1 MEEKYGFFRALKDL
15 FKYSKENK
23 NKYILGTIFMIIFV
37 ITSMIYTTMNSK
49 LIANIMSLNL
59 DKAIKLVFI
68 CALLRIFSITFCHNQ
83 YRKIVIKTGEEIS
96 ATIQK
101 KIYSKVL
108 NLSMT
113 SFENMKSGK
122 IFTTIKAADSGMMS
136 TISELFQESAYVATS
151 VVMLFVIYFI
161 DWKIG
166 LGVTAISAISL
177 LLFKIKLNK
186 SKKYLKSEFNYAD
199 NYSTLVNETT
209 RGFKEIKAL
218 DLKEKYFNIF
228 EKDIE
233 NLKDTRITRRLLG
246 KTVNTSKWTI
256 RIIGDAIIL
265 LYIIEQLRI
274 SAMDIETAM
283 MVITYMTNIVD
294 DVFHRIIEHDSG
306 ISEFTA
312 NMRRVKSLLEDEEL
326 EKEKFGT
333 KEYKNIKGNIEFKNV
348 TFAYSKDKI
357 LNDISFEI
365 KAKKKNA
372 LVGMSGSGKT
382 TIFKLLLKQYDN
394 YDGQILIDGYDI
406 RDFSEKS
413 LRNAISVVNQEPML
427 FNMSIKENL
436 LMVKPDATDEQ
447 IKQACKLASIHD
459 FIETLPHKYD
469 EIMLENNNNISVGQK
484 QRIAIARS
492 ILKDTPI
499 ILFDE
504 VTSALDKESKK
515 NIEETINEI
524 AKVKTVV
531 VIAHT
536 LDSIDIVLD
545 NSDKTNLVYSVND
558 IENKSEYKVNVL
570 KNDKIDKDN
579 KDNIDKYNNKSLLIG
594 LLGGVGLTVLAVL
607 LIVFINNKAKS
618 RKN

>member
-1 MEEKYGFFRALKDL
+1 
-15 FKYSKENK
+15 
-23 NKYILGTIFMIIFV
+23 
-37 ITSMIYTTMNSK
+37 
-49 LIANIMSLNL
+49 MS
-59 DKAIKLVFI
+59 
-68 CALLRIFSITFCHNQ
+68 
-83 YRKIVIKTGEEIS
+83 
-96 ATIQK
+96 
-101 KIYSKVL
+101 
-108 NLSMT
+108 

-136 TISELFQESAYVATS
+136 TISQLLQESAYVATS

-161 DWKIG
+161 NWKIG

-177 LLFKIKLNK
+177 LLFKIQLDK
-186 SKKYLKSEFNYAD
+186 SKKYLKSEFEYAD

-218 DLKEKYFNIF
+218 DLKEKCFNIF
-228 EKDIE
+228 GNDID

-294 DVFHRIIEHDSG
+294 DVFHRIIEHDFG

-333 KEYKNIKGNIEFKNV
+333 KEYKNIKGNIELKNV

-372 LVGMSGSGKT
+372 LVGLSGSGKS

-447 IKQACKLASIHD
+447 IQQACKLASIHE

-469 EIMLENNNNISVGQK
+469 EILLENNNNISVGQK

-536 LDSIDIVLD
+536 LDSID
-545 NSDKTNLVYSVND
+545 NF
-558 IENKSEYKVNVL
+558 
-570 KNDKIDKDN
+570 
-579 KDNIDKYNNKSLLIG
+579 DNIICLRDGVIVEKGSHNDLINEKGMYYNLLNI
-594 LLGGVGLTVLAVL
+594 
-607 LIVFINNKAKS
+607 
-618 RKN
+618 

>member
-1 MEEKYGFFRALKDL
+1 MDEKYGFFKALKDL

-23 NKYILGTIFMIIFV
+23 NKYIIGTIFMIIFV
-37 ITSMIYTTMNSK
+37 ITAMVYTTMNSK

-59 DKAIKLVFI
+59 DKAIKLVII

-83 YRKIVIKTGEEIS
+83 YRRIVIKTGEEIS

-101 KIYSKVL
+101 KIYGRVL
-108 NLSMT
+108 DLSMS

-122 IFTTIKAADSGMMS
+122 IFTTIKAADSGMMT
-136 TISELFQESAYVATS
+136 TISQLLQESAYIATS
-151 VVMLFVIYFI
+151 VAMLFVIYFI

-166 LGVTAISAISL
+166 LGVTAISTISL
-177 LLFKIKLNK
+177 LLFKIQLNK
-186 SKKYLKSEFNYAD
+186 SKKYLKDEFEYTD
-199 NYSTLVNETT
+199 NYSTLVNETN

-218 DLKEKYFNIF
+218 DLKEKCFNIF

-233 NLKDTRITRRLLG
+233 NLKNTRTTRRLLG
-246 KTVNTSKWTI
+246 KNVNTSKWTI

-265 LYIIEQLRI
+265 LYIIEQLKI
-274 SAMDIETAM
+274 SVMNIETAM
-283 MVITYMTNIVD
+283 LVITYMTNIVD
-294 DVFHRIIEHDSG
+294 DVFHRIIEHDFG

-312 NMRRVKSLLEDEEL
+312 NMRRISSLLEDNEL

-333 KEYKNIKGNIEFKNV
+333 KEYNNIKGNIEFKNI
-348 TFAYSKDKI
+348 TFAYSNDVI
-357 LNDISFEI
+357 LKDISFEI
-365 KAKKKNA
+365 KAQKKNA

-394 YDGQILIDGYDI
+394 YNGQILIDGHNI
-406 RDFSEKS
+406 KDFSEKS

-436 LMVKPDATDEQ
+436 LMVKPDATEEQ
-447 IKQACKLASIHD
+447 LQQACKLASIHE

-469 EIMLENNNNISVGQK
+469 EILLENNNNISVGQK
-484 QRIAIARS
+484 QRIAIARA

-515 NIEETINEI
+515 NIEETINKI
-524 AKVKTVV
+524 SKTKTVI

-536 LDSIDIVLD
+536 LDSI
-545 NSDKTNLVYSVND
+545 
-558 IENKSEYKVNVL
+558 ENF
-570 KNDKIDKDN
+570 
-579 KDNIDKYNNKSLLIG
+579 DNIVCLKDGVIVEEGSHNDLINEKGIDRKSTRLNSSHSS
-594 LLGGVGLTVLAVL
+594 V
-607 LIVFINNKAKS
+607 S
-618 RKN
+618 RMPSSA

>member
-1 MEEKYGFFRALKDL
+1 MEEKYGFFKALKDL

-23 NKYILGTIFMIIFV
+23 NKYILGTLFMIIFV

-83 YRKIVIKTGEEIS
+83 YRRIVIKTGEEIS

-108 NLSMT
+108 NLSMA

-136 TISELFQESAYVATS
+136 TISQLLQESAYVATS
-151 VVMLFVIYFI
+151 VAMLFVIYFI

-177 LLFKIKLNK
+177 LLFKIQLNK
-186 SKKYLKSEFNYAD
+186 SKKYLKSEFEYAD

-218 DLKEKYFNIF
+218 DLKEKCFNIF
-228 EKDIE
+228 GKDID

-283 MVITYMTNIVD
+283 LVITYMTNIVD
-294 DVFHRIIEHDSG
+294 DVFHRIIEHDFG

-372 LVGMSGSGKT
+372 LVGLSGSGKS
-382 TIFKLLLKQYDN
+382 TIFKLLLKQYNN

-447 IKQACKLASIHD
+447 IQQACKLASIHD

-469 EIMLENNNNISVGQK
+469 EILLENNNNISVGQK

-536 LDSIDIVLD
+536 LDSID
-545 NSDKTNLVYSVND
+545 NF
-558 IENKSEYKVNVL
+558 
-570 KNDKIDKDN
+570 
-579 KDNIDKYNNKSLLIG
+579 DNIICLRDGVIVEEGSHNDLINEKGMYYNLLNI
-594 LLGGVGLTVLAVL
+594 
-607 LIVFINNKAKS
+607 
-618 RKN
+618 

>member
-1 MEEKYGFFRALKDL
+1 
-15 FKYSKENK
+15 
-23 NKYILGTIFMIIFV
+23 
-37 ITSMIYTTMNSK
+37 
-49 LIANIMSLNL
+49 
-59 DKAIKLVFI
+59 
-68 CALLRIFSITFCHNQ
+68 
-83 YRKIVIKTGEEIS
+83 
-96 ATIQK
+96 
-101 KIYSKVL
+101 
-108 NLSMT
+108 MT

-136 TISELFQESAYVATS
+136 TISQLLQESAYIATS
-151 VVMLFVIYFI
+151 VAMLFVIYFI

-177 LLFKIKLNK
+177 LLFKIQLNK
-186 SKKYLKSEFNYAD
+186 SKKYLKSEFEYAD

-218 DLKEKYFNIF
+218 DLKEKCFNIF
-228 EKDIE
+228 GKDID

-246 KTVNTSKWTI
+246 NTVNTSKWTI

-265 LYIIEQLRI
+265 LYIIEQLKV

-283 MVITYMTNIVD
+283 LVITYMTNIVD
-294 DVFHRIIEHDSG
+294 DVFHRIIEHDFG

-333 KEYKNIKGNIEFKNV
+333 KEYNNIKGNIEFKNV

-436 LMVKPDATDEQ
+436 LMVKPDATD
-447 IKQACKLASIHD
+447 K
-459 FIETLPHKYD
+459 
-469 EIMLENNNNISVGQK
+469 
-484 QRIAIARS
+484 
-492 ILKDTPI
+492 
-499 ILFDE
+499 
-504 VTSALDKESKK
+504 
-515 NIEETINEI
+515 
-524 AKVKTVV
+524 
-531 VIAHT
+531 
-536 LDSIDIVLD
+536 
-545 NSDKTNLVYSVND
+545 
-558 IENKSEYKVNVL
+558 
-570 KNDKIDKDN
+570 
-579 KDNIDKYNNKSLLIG
+579 
-594 LLGGVGLTVLAVL
+594 
-607 LIVFINNKAKS
+607 
-618 RKN
+618 

>member
-1 MEEKYGFFRALKDL
+1 MDEKYGFFKALKDL

-23 NKYILGTIFMIIFV
+23 NKYIIGTIFMIIFV

-59 DKAIKLVFI
+59 DKAIKLVII

-83 YRKIVIKTGEEIS
+83 YRRIVIKTGEEIS

-101 KIYSKVL
+101 KIYGKLL
-108 NLSMT
+108 NLSMA
-113 SFENMKSGK
+113 SFENMKSGT
-122 IFTTIKAADSGMMS
+122 IFTTIKAADSGMMA
-136 TISELFQESAYVATS
+136 TISQLLQESAYIATS
-151 VVMLFVIYFI
+151 VAMLFVIYFI

-166 LGVTAISAISL
+166 LGVTAISTISL
-177 LLFKIKLNK
+177 LLFKIQLNK
-186 SKKYLKSEFNYAD
+186 SKKYLKDEFEYTD
-199 NYSTLVNETT
+199 NYSTLVNETN

-218 DLKEKYFNIF
+218 DLKEKCFNIF

-233 NLKDTRITRRLLG
+233 NLKNTRTTRRLLG
-246 KTVNTSKWTI
+246 KNVNTSKWTI

-265 LYIIEQLRI
+265 LYIIEQLKI
-274 SAMDIETAM
+274 SVMNIETAM
-283 MVITYMTNIVD
+283 LVITYMTNIVD
-294 DVFHRIIEHDSG
+294 DVFHRIIEHDFG

-312 NMRRVKSLLEDEEL
+312 NMRRISSLLEDNEL

-333 KEYKNIKGNIEFKNV
+333 KEYNNIKGNIEFKNI
-348 TFAYSKDKI
+348 TFAYSNDVI
-357 LNDISFEI
+357 LKDISFEI
-365 KAKKKNA
+365 KAQKKNA

-394 YDGQILIDGYDI
+394 YNGQILIDGHNI
-406 RDFSEKS
+406 KDFSEKS
-413 LRNAISVVNQEPML
+413 IRNAISVVNQEPML

-436 LMVKPDATDEQ
+436 LMVKPDATEEQ
-447 IKQACKLASIHD
+447 LQQACKLASIHE

-469 EIMLENNNNISVGQK
+469 EILLENNNNISVGQK
-484 QRIAIARS
+484 QRIAIAWA

-515 NIEETINEI
+515 NIEETINKI
-524 AKVKTVV
+524 SKTKTVI

-536 LDSIDIVLD
+536 LDSI
-545 NSDKTNLVYSVND
+545 
-558 IENKSEYKVNVL
+558 ENF
-570 KNDKIDKDN
+570 
-579 KDNIDKYNNKSLLIG
+579 DNIVCLKDGVIVEEGSHNDLINEKGMYYNLIN
-594 LLGGVGLTVLAVL
+594 
-607 LIVFINNKAKS
+607 I
-618 RKN
+618 

>member
-1 MEEKYGFFRALKDL
+1 MNEKYGFFKAVKDL
-15 FKYSKENK
+15 FRYSKENK
-23 NKYILGTIFMIIFV
+23 NRYILGTIFMIIFV

-59 DKAIKLVFI
+59 DKAIRLVVI

-136 TISELFQESAYVATS
+136 TISQLLQESAYVATS

-177 LLFKIKLNK
+177 LLFKIQLDK
-186 SKKYLKSEFNYAD
+186 SKKYLKSEFDYAD

-218 DLKEKYFNIF
+218 DLKEKSFNIF
-228 EKDIE
+228 GKDID

-283 MVITYMTNIVD
+283 MIITYMTNIVD
-294 DVFHRIIEHDSG
+294 DVFHRIIEHDFG

-326 EKEKFGT
+326 EKDKFGT
-333 KEYKNIKGNIEFKNV
+333 KEYKNIKGNIELKNV

-372 LVGMSGSGKT
+372 LVGLSGSGKS

-394 YDGQILIDGYDI
+394 YDGQILIDGHDI

-447 IKQACKLASIHD
+447 IQQACKLASIHD

-536 LDSIDIVLD
+536 LDSIDNFDNIVC
-545 NSDKTNLVYSVND
+545 
-558 IENKSEYKVNVL
+558 L
-570 KNDKIDKDN
+570 KNGVIVEEGSHNDLINEKGMYYN
-579 KDNIDKYNNKSLLIG
+579 LLNI
-594 LLGGVGLTVLAVL
+594 
-607 LIVFINNKAKS
+607 
-618 RKN
+618 

>member
-1 MEEKYGFFRALKDL
+1 MNEKYGFFKAVKDL
-15 FKYSKENK
+15 FRYSKENK
-23 NKYILGTIFMIIFV
+23 NRYILGTIFMIIFV

-83 YRKIVIKTGEEIS
+83 YRRIVIKAGEEIS

-108 NLSMT
+108 NLSMA

-136 TISELFQESAYVATS
+136 TISQLLQESAYVATS

-166 LGVTAISAISL
+166 LGVTVISAISL
-177 LLFKIKLNK
+177 LLFKIQLDK
-186 SKKYLKSEFNYAD
+186 SKKYLKSEFDYAD

-218 DLKEKYFNIF
+218 DLKEKCFNIF
-228 EKDIE
+228 GKDID

-294 DVFHRIIEHDSG
+294 DVFHRIIEHDFG

-333 KEYKNIKGNIEFKNV
+333 KEYNNIKGNIKLKNV

-372 LVGMSGSGKT
+372 IVGLSGSGKS

-394 YDGQILIDGYDI
+394 YDGQILIDGHDI

-413 LRNAISVVNQEPML
+413 LRNAISAVNQEPML

-447 IKQACKLASIHD
+447 IQQACKLASIHN

-469 EIMLENNNNISVGQK
+469 EILLENNNNISVGQK

-515 NIEETINEI
+515 NIEETINKI

-536 LDSIDIVLD
+536 LDSIDNFDNIVC
-545 NSDKTNLVYSVND
+545 
-558 IENKSEYKVNVL
+558 L
-570 KNDKIDKDN
+570 KNGVIVEEGSHNDLINEKGMYYN
-579 KDNIDKYNNKSLLIG
+579 LLNI
-594 LLGGVGLTVLAVL
+594 
-607 LIVFINNKAKS
+607 
-618 RKN
+618 

>member
-83 YRKIVIKTGEEIS
+83 YRKIVIKTGEKIS

-186 SKKYLKSEFNYAD
+186 SKKYLKFEFNYAD

-218 DLKEKYFNIF
+218 DLKEKCFNIF

-436 LMVKPDATDEQ
+436 LMVKPGATEEQ

-536 LDSIDIVLD
+536 LDSIDNFDNIVC
-545 NSDKTNLVYSVND
+545 
-558 IENKSEYKVNVL
+558 L
-570 KNDKIDKDN
+570 KNGVIVEEGSHNDLINEKGMYYN
-579 KDNIDKYNNKSLLIG
+579 LLNI
-594 LLGGVGLTVLAVL
+594 
-607 LIVFINNKAKS
+607 
-618 RKN
+618 

>member
-1 MEEKYGFFRALKDL
+1 MDEKYGFFKALKDL

-23 NKYILGTIFMIIFV
+23 NKYIIGTIFMIIFV
-37 ITSMIYTTMNSK
+37 ITAMVYTTMNSK

-59 DKAIKLVFI
+59 DKAIKLVII

-83 YRKIVIKTGEEIS
+83 YRRIVIKTGEEIS

-101 KIYSKVL
+101 KIYGRVL
-108 NLSMT
+108 DLSMS

-122 IFTTIKAADSGMMS
+122 IFTTIKAADSGMMT
-136 TISELFQESAYVATS
+136 TISQLLQESAYIATS
-151 VVMLFVIYFI
+151 VAMLFVIYFI

-166 LGVTAISAISL
+166 LGVTVISTLSL
-177 LLFKIKLNK
+177 LLFKIQLNK
-186 SKKYLKSEFNYAD
+186 SKKYLKDEFEYID
-199 NYSTLVNETT
+199 NYSTLVSETN

-218 DLKEKYFNIF
+218 DLKEKCFSIF

-233 NLKDTRITRRLLG
+233 NLKNTRTTRRLLG
-246 KTVNTSKWTI
+246 KNVNTSKWTI

-265 LYIIEQLRI
+265 LYIIEQLKI
-274 SAMDIETAM
+274 SVMNIETAM
-283 MVITYMTNIVD
+283 LVITYMTNIVD
-294 DVFHRIIEHDSG
+294 DVFHRIIEHDFG

-312 NMRRVKSLLEDEEL
+312 NMRRIKSLLEDKEL
-326 EKEKFGT
+326 EKEKFGA
-333 KEYKNIKGNIEFKNV
+333 KEYNNIEGNIEFKNI
-348 TFAYSKDKI
+348 TFAYSNDVI
-357 LNDISFEI
+357 LKDISFEI
-365 KAKKKNA
+365 KAQKKNA

-394 YDGQILIDGYDI
+394 YNGQILIDGHNI
-406 RDFSEKS
+406 KDFSEKS

-436 LMVKPDATDEQ
+436 LMVKPDATEEQ
-447 IKQACKLASIHD
+447 LQQACKLASIHE

-469 EIMLENNNNISVGQK
+469 EILLENNNNISVGQK
-484 QRIAIARS
+484 QRIAIARA

-515 NIEETINEI
+515 NIEETINKI
-524 AKVKTVV
+524 SKTKTVI

-536 LDSIDIVLD
+536 LDSI
-545 NSDKTNLVYSVND
+545 
-558 IENKSEYKVNVL
+558 ENF
-570 KNDKIDKDN
+570 
-579 KDNIDKYNNKSLLIG
+579 DNIVCLKDGVIVEEGSHNDLINEKGMYYNLIN
-594 LLGGVGLTVLAVL
+594 
-607 LIVFINNKAKS
+607 I
-618 RKN
+618 

>member
-1 MEEKYGFFRALKDL
+1 MDEKYGFFKALKDL

-23 NKYILGTIFMIIFV
+23 NKYIIGTIFMIIFV

-59 DKAIKLVFI
+59 DKAIKLVII

-83 YRKIVIKTGEEIS
+83 YRRIVIKTGEEIS

-101 KIYSKVL
+101 KIYGKLL
-108 NLSMT
+108 NLSMA
-113 SFENMKSGK
+113 SFENMKSGT
-122 IFTTIKAADSGMMS
+122 IFTTIKAADSGMMA
-136 TISELFQESAYVATS
+136 TISQLLQESAYIATS
-151 VVMLFVIYFI
+151 VAMLFVIYFI

-166 LGVTAISAISL
+166 LGVTAISTLSL
-177 LLFKIKLNK
+177 LLFKIQLNK
-186 SKKYLKSEFNYAD
+186 SKKYLKDEFEYTD
-199 NYSTLVNETT
+199 NYSTLVNETN

-218 DLKEKYFNIF
+218 DLKEKCFNIF

-233 NLKDTRITRRLLG
+233 NLKNTRTTRRLLG
-246 KTVNTSKWTI
+246 KNVNTSKWTI

-265 LYIIEQLRI
+265 LYIIEQLKI
-274 SAMDIETAM
+274 SVMNIETAM
-283 MVITYMTNIVD
+283 LVITYMTNIVD
-294 DVFHRIIEHDSG
+294 DVFHRIIEHDFG

-312 NMRRVKSLLEDEEL
+312 NMRRISSLLEDNEL

-333 KEYKNIKGNIEFKNV
+333 KEYNNIKGNIEFKNI
-348 TFAYSKDKI
+348 TFAYSNDVI
-357 LNDISFEI
+357 LKDISFEI
-365 KAKKKNA
+365 KAQKKNA

-394 YDGQILIDGYDI
+394 YNGQILIDGHNI
-406 RDFSEKS
+406 KDFSEKS

-436 LMVKPDATDEQ
+436 LMVKPDATEEQ
-447 IKQACKLASIHD
+447 LQQACKLASIHE

-469 EIMLENNNNISVGQK
+469 EILLENNNNISVGQK
-484 QRIAIARS
+484 QRIAIARA

-515 NIEETINEI
+515 NIEETINKI
-524 AKVKTVV
+524 SKTKTVI

-536 LDSIDIVLD
+536 LDSI
-545 NSDKTNLVYSVND
+545 
-558 IENKSEYKVNVL
+558 ENF
-570 KNDKIDKDN
+570 
-579 KDNIDKYNNKSLLIG
+579 DNIVCLKDGVIVEEGSHNDLINEKGMYYNLIK
-594 LLGGVGLTVLAVL
+594 
-607 LIVFINNKAKS
+607 I
-618 RKN
+618 